1 MTDPI
6 QNAMKK
12 LRKLIDEAEA
22 DAEKYYHFESPEAQ
36 EHCKTMALA
45 YKIALSKLEEE
56 LKQ

>member
-22 DAEKYYHFESPEAQ
+22 DAEKYYQMESPKAQ

-56 LKQ
+56 IK

>member
-12 LRKLIDEAEA
+12 LRKLIDEKEA
-22 DAEKYYHFESPEAQ
+22 DAKKYYHLEAT
-36 EHCKTMALA
+36 EAVNHCKTMALA

-56 LKQ
+56 IK

>member
-12 LRKLIDEAEA
+12 LRRLIDEEEA
-22 DAEKYYHFESPEAQ
+22 DAKKYYNMEAT
-36 EHCKTMALA
+36 EAAKLCNTMALA

-56 LKQ
+56 IK